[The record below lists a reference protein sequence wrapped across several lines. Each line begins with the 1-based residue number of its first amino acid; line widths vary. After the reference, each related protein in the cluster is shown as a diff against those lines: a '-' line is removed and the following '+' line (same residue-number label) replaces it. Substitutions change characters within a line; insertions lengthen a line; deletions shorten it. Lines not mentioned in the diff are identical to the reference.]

1 MEYPPTPSKGFT
13 ASPEPIEQLH
23 ESVQDFAVIDNDAT
37 PRPLKIDKR
46 TVSATP
52 TPIRRKPVPNAL
64 PLRQGSAVV
73 ESPQYARNTAIE
85 PVRVPARQSSTTF
98 AQKMLAAENQ
108 KVAGEASNRGR
119 STSSASNLSRSESPI
134 PQPEA
139 LAIKKHRHTR
149 TVSDTSSISSNG
161 DYRNAQQKFLDENP
175 PLNSGTTFYGPLR
188 FDTDTS
194 YEYPDDWPFRSEPLQ
209 GVKQRA
215 ATTGTYLNTK
225 PASPLSPL
233 SPLNPVEPPEAFTSL
248 GQALSTDEAV
258 PAPQDFGRTRE
269 NRSKSLGTQGPFPQ
283 RTSSRS
289 AKTISKLF
297 TDWSQDMNK
306 TFKELNPEIKPEPKV
321 LTRLSQ
327 KLQNAKNA
335 LLKGGPLPESRATS
349 ASSVYSEA
357 STSSHEK
364 DKSLFP
370 VPPSGA
376 TPSKTVHTVEI
387 TSPSPQRKTLSEDA
401 KALNVRLKV
410 IPEVDSIDVSQ
421 GRSIWVAVEAEGVIS
436 TKATQGS
443 PLHENGRIDGV
454 VIIDNTSFTSHRA
467 FTSSRELAIIIA
479 SLLDPKRDRLAILAT
494 THQYSEGEIGG
505 AYVVSPLKTFSVLKI
520 KNLVDTIHKPDPED
534 KPDRNA
540 LNNALR
546 VATGLLLHPGWEAAR
561 SAGQGM
567 VSGHIFVISA
577 NITGS
582 RLKGTDH
589 FKVHTIHPGYVPW
602 KGNTEFSN
610 GWQLR
615 SMYPQLFESTALCQE
630 QGGLRDHLTSLI
642 HHARSGT
649 DPGEAEELEFRI
661 RPAKYCEVEAI
672 LGNTVVS
679 TLRPG
684 QVATIFIK
692 LKVGQQVIDDP
703 EDPFLSA
710 SPRTPT
716 ELFEELDTMLGQA
729 VVNLF
734 SVEVIFINKLL
745 ASGTECTTVAP
756 AQVKRTT
763 PKSKRNPEWSNIH
776 PLLRTP
782 ERSPNGSLTS
792 PLVDVQKRLAFWLAG
807 NMEPRKAIMAIE
819 RMCSQL
825 GEGKTTGSERF
836 VAQVIEE
843 LEHQKKV
850 MCRWNFN
857 LGRDKFVFD
866 LQVFSRHA
874 LSPTSVDLKTPTSVA
889 TQAYKKMTPH
899 GILKTPVSYGVLGTP
914 TRKNTLADERSE
926 RMLMRVSG
934 GSGSG
939 GASERL
945 MMASRQ
951 PSGQKVPGDVGQ
963 PSGEK
968 VSGGAARQI
977 WKTMRKDSQGEQRA
991 DIVYARHVNRVNVD
1005 YNRFACGGGGSG
1017 RHVSGGEGALGI
1029 GGLTG
1034 HGREAVPRNEY
1045 EELEALPIK
1054 EQALRNKRSIGADTL
1069 KSMRDGGRGGGKG
1082 VSAPWLI

>member
-13 ASPEPIEQLH
+13 ASPDPIEQLH
-23 ESVQDFAVIDNDAT
+23 ESVPDFAVIDNDAT

-52 TPIRRKPVPNAL
+52 TPIRRKPVPSAL

-85 PVRVPARQSSTTF
+85 PIRVPARQSSMTF
-98 AQKMLAAENQ
+98 SQKMLAAENQ
-108 KVAGEASNRGR
+108 KIAGEAPNRGR
-119 STSSASNLSRSESPI
+119 STSSASNLSRSASPVI
-134 PQPEA
+134 HQEA

-149 TVSDTSSISSNG
+149 TVSDASSISSNG
-161 DYRNAQQKFLDENP
+161 DYRNAQQKFRDENP

-194 YEYPDDWPFRSEPLQ
+194 YAYPDDWPLRSEPLQ

-215 ATTGTYLNTK
+215 ATTATYLNAK

-233 SPLNPVEPPEAFTSL
+233 SPLNPVEPPGAFASL
-248 GQALSTDEAV
+248 GQAISTNEAV
-258 PAPQDFGRTRE
+258 PAPQDVGRTRE

-297 TDWSQDMNK
+297 TDWSQDMSK
-306 TFKELNPEIKPEPKV
+306 TIKEMNPEIKPEPKV
-321 LTRLSQ
+321 LTRLSK

-364 DKSLFP
+364 DTSLFP

-376 TPSKTVHTVEI
+376 TPLKRVDTVEE
-387 TSPSPQRKTLSEDA
+387 TTPSPQRKTLAKDA
-401 KALNVRLKV
+401 KVLSVRLKI

-436 TKATQGS
+436 TKATEGS
-443 PLHENGRIDGV
+443 PLHGNGSIDGV
-454 VIIDNTSFTSHRA
+454 VLIDNTA
-467 FTSSRELAIIIA
+467 FTSSRELAITIA
-479 SLLDPKRDRLAILAT
+479 SLLDPKRDRLAILTT
-494 THQYSEGEIGG
+494 THQSSEGEKGG
-505 AYVVSPLKTFSVLKI
+505 AYVVSPLKVFSVLKVR
-520 KNLVDTIHKPDPED
+520 NLVNTIREFDSEN
-534 KPDRNA
+534 KPDRSA
-540 LNNALR
+540 LDNALR
-546 VATGLLLHPGWEAAR
+546 VAIGLLLHPGWENAH
-561 SAGQGM
+561 SAGRGI

-582 RLKGTDH
+582 RLRGTDH
-589 FKVHTIHPGYVPW
+589 FKVHTIHPGVVPW
-602 KGNTEFSN
+602 KGNAEFSN

-615 SMYPQLFESTALCQE
+615 SMYPQYLESTALCRE
-630 QGGLRDHLTSLI
+630 QGGLPNYLMSVV
-642 HHARSGT
+642 HHARLGT
-649 DPGEAEELEFRI
+649 NPGEAEELEFRI

-672 LGNTVVS
+672 LGNTVVL

-692 LKVGQQVIDDP
+692 LKVGQQVVEDP

-710 SPRTPT
+710 SPPTPT
-716 ELFEELDTMLGQA
+716 GLFEELDTMLGQA

-734 SVEVIFINKLL
+734 SVEVNYINKLL
-745 ASGTECTTVAP
+745 AAGTECTAIAP
-756 AQVKRTT
+756 ARVKRIT

-807 NMEPRKAIMAIE
+807 NMEPKKAIMAIE

-825 GEGKTTGSERF
+825 GEGKKTGCERF
-836 VAQVIEE
+836 ITQVIEE
-843 LEHQKKV
+843 LKHQKKV
-850 MCRWNFN
+850 MCRWDLDF
-857 LGRDKFVFD
+857 GRDVFVFD

-874 LSPTSVDLKTPTSVA
+874 LSPTSVDLNTPTSPT
-889 TQAYKKMTPH
+889 TQAKKTTPQ

-914 TRKNTLADERSE
+914 TRKNTFTDEHSE
-926 RMLMRVSG
+926 KMLVRVSG
-934 GSGSG
+934 GSGSS
-939 GASERL
+939 GASEGL
-945 MMASRQ
+945 MTASRQ

-977 WKTMRKDSQGEQRA
+977 WKTMRKDSQGEHRA
-991 DIVYARHVNRVNVD
+991 NVVYAQHVNRVNVD
-1005 YNRFACGGGGSG
+1005 YNRYAGGGGVGYG

-1034 HGREAVPRNEY
+1034 HGREAVPRNEF
-1045 EELEALPIK
+1045 EELEGLQIK